1 MHVTGDGA
9 GEVAGRRDANGTVP
23 DPAEFSVQ
31 VTAQVAALADGLPA
45 ALRAP
50 VRALAARPAKGL
62 RPMLLAACAGF
73 GRPAPARLVRLGA
86 LVELLHLAS
95 LLHDDMIDR
104 AATRRGGP
112 AAHTV
117 VGHQL
122 ATLAGVACFA
132 LAGGEAAS
140 LGGEVARVVSHTA
153 AGLAYGEVLD
163 IERAFD
169 TKLAISA
176 YLELAERKTGELF
189 RLCCLLGA
197 AEAGVPP
204 ETARVL
210 GAFGSDL
217 GVAFQILDD
226 CLDLAAGGTGKPTGT
241 DHLLGLFG
249 APTLFALT
257 RDDTGELGR
266 LLLSPGLSGT
276 DMPAVCT
283 LVTSRGGLTAAEQ
296 LARERR
302 HRAVAALD
310 GQPDRAACGRL
321 MRVADL
327 AWGERT

>member
-1 MHVTGDGA
+1 MGDGTGRVTGRPHA
-9 GEVAGRRDANGTVP
+9 GGTAP
-23 DPAEFSVQ
+23 EPAEFSVQ
-31 VTAQVAALADGLPA
+31 VTAQVAVLADGLPA

-50 VRALAARPAKGL
+50 VRALAGRPGKGL

-73 GRPAPARLVRLGA
+73 GRPTPARLVRLGA
-86 LVELLHLAS
+86 VVELLHLAS

-132 LAGGEAAS
+132 LAGGEAAG
-140 LGGEVARVVSHTA
+140 LGDEVARVVSRAA

-169 TKLAISA
+169 TKLTISA

-197 AEAGVPP
+197 AEAGISP

-210 GAFGSDL
+210 AAFGCHL
-217 GVAFQILDD
+217 GIAFQILDD
-226 CLDLAAGGTGKPTGT
+226 CLDLAPGRTGKPSGT

-249 APTLFALT
+249 APTLFALA
-257 RDDTGELGR
+257 RDNTGELSR
-266 LLLSPGLSGT
+266 LLLSPGFT
-276 DMPAVCT
+276 EADMPAVRT
-283 LVTSRGGLTAAEQ
+283 LVTRRGGLAAARR
-296 LARERR
+296 LAREQRR
-302 HRAVAALD
+302 RAMAALD

-321 MRVADL
+321 TRVAGL
-327 AWGERT
+327 AWGEHM